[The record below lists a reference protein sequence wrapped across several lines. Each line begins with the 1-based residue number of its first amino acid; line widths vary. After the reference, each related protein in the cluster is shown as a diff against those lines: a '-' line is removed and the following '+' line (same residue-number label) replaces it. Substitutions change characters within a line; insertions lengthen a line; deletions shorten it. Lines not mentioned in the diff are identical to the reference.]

1 MTEDGPPGVNVADL
15 ARWLGDMSGR
25 PVDPAT
31 LDIRRPSGGGWSN
44 DTLFVNDVVVRLAPS
59 GPAMFPDYDLGRQ
72 CLMMREL
79 STAGSVPVPAVLDA
93 DLEGTRLG
101 RPALIMERVSGRAP
115 SDDRPSFAEAGFL
128 FDASPTDQRH
138 FHLTL
143 LDAVVAIHSTPL
155 SADLAVA
162 LGADKRSPLARA
174 LDELEK
180 TWTFDRGNH
189 WASVVDDALQHLR
202 LTTPPAQ
209 PDGDLL
215 LWGDARPAN
224 VLVGNE
230 DLTPVAL
237 LDWELA
243 TVGPPELDVVW
254 LAEMNRMR
262 MEGSGVPRLAGFLS
276 DDEAIEHY
284 EERSRRTLQ
293 HLEWHRLL
301 AATRI
306 AALMHRHLRV
316 MVQLGRLPE
325 THRLFTESVSTR
337 RVVELLG
344 AATGQT

>member
-1 MTEDGPPGVNVADL
+1 MTEDGPAGVDVTAL
-15 ARWLGDMSGR
+15 ARWLADLADQ

-72 CLMMREL
+72 YLMMREL
-79 STAGSVPVPAVLDA
+79 SAGRRVPVPEVLDA
-93 DLEGTRLG
+93 DLDGSRLG
-101 RPALIMERVSGRAP
+101 RPALIMERVNGRAP

-128 FDASPTDQRH
+128 FEASPAGQRS
-138 FHLTL
+138 FHVAL
-143 LDAVVAIHSTPL
+143 LDAVVAIHGTPL

-162 LGADKRSPLARA
+162 LGADQRNPLERA

-180 TWTFDRGNH
+180 TWRFDRGEH
-189 WASVVDDALQHLR
+189 WASVVDDALEHLR
-202 LTTPPAQ
+202 ITTPPAQ
-209 PDGDLL
+209 PDEGVL

-224 VLVGNE
+224 VLVGND
-230 DLTPVAL
+230 DLAPVAL

-243 TVGPPELDVVW
+243 TVGPAELDVVW

-262 MEGSGVPRLAGFLS
+262 MEGSGIPRLAGFLT
-276 DDEAIEHY
+276 DDDAIDYY
-284 EERSRRTLQ
+284 EEASGRTLRN
-293 HLEWHRLL
+293 LGWHELF

-316 MVQLGRLPE
+316 TVHLGRLPE
-325 THRLFTESVSTR
+325 AHRLFTESVSTR

-344 AATGQT
+344 RATRQA